1 MVFDYQ
7 KEFDEPQVS
16 DGPKVI
22 SKESVDFI
30 VIQGILMITKS
41 SMIQREFQLEV
52 CRGVRFGVQLS
63 CTETQFQKCSQS
75 GKNGFKHPMLFLFFL
90 HEITFSAIHK
100 DNIGCLEPFLPL

>member
-22 SKESVDFI
+22 SKESVDL

-41 SMIQREFQLEV
+41 
-52 CRGVRFGVQLS
+52 
-63 CTETQFQKCSQS
+63 CTYK
-75 GKNGFKHPMLFLFFL
+75 
-90 HEITFSAIHK
+90 
-100 DNIGCLEPFLPL
+100 

>member
-52 CRGVRFGVQLS
+52 WTL
-63 CTETQFQKCSQS
+63 TFQKCGHLYFVFVTNPRNSETKPVAQLCDAS
-75 GKNGFKHPMLFLFFL
+75 SELVLRYREGF
-90 HEITFSAIHK
+90 
-100 DNIGCLEPFLPL
+100 

>member
-52 CRGVRFGVQLS
+52 WALII
-63 CTETQFQKCSQS
+63 QS
-75 GKNGFKHPMLFLFFL
+75 STVIPPSLIILFLMG
-90 HEITFSAIHK
+90 E
-100 DNIGCLEPFLPL
+100 

>member
-52 CRGVRFGVQLS
+52 WVWTLII
-63 CTETQFQKCSQS
+63 QKSTVIPQS
-75 GKNGFKHPMLFLFFL
+75 SMVLYL
-90 HEITFSAIHK
+90 
-100 DNIGCLEPFLPL
+100 